1 MFFEIERDSFVEGL
15 SKAVP
20 ITEKRSTLPILSHL
34 LITATDPENVT
45 ITATDLEVGLQMSYN
60 CVLKEPGSL
69 TIPARKIYEIVR
81 ELAPGQVSV
90 QSTESKRI
98 KIVSGKSEFEL
109 AGMDASDYPAWI
121 SFDEIETFSMPA
133 EKLLYMIDKTLFASS
148 SDDSRFN
155 LNGVLFE
162 QEAENTRL
170 VATDGHRLALIT
182 EDVKISLKTSVLVP
196 KKGLLELRR
205 LLENLKGDVSV
216 GFEEKNMF
224 VKTDR
229 FMMTVRLIEGDY
241 PDYGKVIPERGD
253 KVIKAHRQNVLQ
265 ALRRVAILTSDRNK
279 GVNVEV
285 SPGKMEFTATHPD
298 LGTARDV
305 VEVDYQGEEFA
316 LIINV
321 GYLIES
327 LNVVDTDTVSFEFH
341 REGAPLVIR
350 PEPVKGYFNLVMP
363 MRK

>member
-1 MFFEIERDSFVEGL
+1 MFFEIEREFFVEGL

-34 LITATDPENVT
+34 LITATDPENLM

-60 CVLKEPGSL
+60 YVLKEPGSL
-69 TIPARKIYEIVR
+69 TVPARKIFEIVR

-90 QSTESKRI
+90 QGAESKRI
-98 KIVSGKSEFEL
+98 KIASGKTEFEL
-109 AGMDASDYPAWI
+109 AGMDASDYPVWI
-121 SFDEIETFSMPA
+121 SFDEIDTFSMPA

-162 QEAENTRL
+162 QDAENTRL

-182 EDVKISLKTSVLVP
+182 EDVQVTLKSSVLVP

-205 LLENLKGDVSV
+205 LLENLKGSVSV

-241 PDYGKVIPERGD
+241 PDYAKVIPPAGE
-253 KVIKAHRQNVLQ
+253 KVIKASRQSVLQ

-279 GVNVEV
+279 GVNVLV
-285 SPGKMEFTATHPD
+285 APGKIEFTATHPD

-305 VEVDYQGEEFA
+305 VDVDYQGDEFEV
-316 LIINV
+316 IINV
-321 GYLIES
+321 GYLMES
-327 LNVVDTDTVSFEFH
+327 LNVVDTDTVSLEFH